1 MTDGVPNLQY
11 NPYSWSLN
19 HTMLYVESPKGVGFS
34 YCTSKPCE
42 NNDTSQA
49 TDMVCMCGFWSK
61 ACLLIMCS
69 TRF

>member
-34 YCTSKPCE
+34 YCNKQPCI
-42 NNDTSQA
+42 NTDQSQA
-49 TDMVCMCGFWSK
+49 EDMVCVT
-61 ACLLIMCS
+61 
-69 TRF
+69 TRTD